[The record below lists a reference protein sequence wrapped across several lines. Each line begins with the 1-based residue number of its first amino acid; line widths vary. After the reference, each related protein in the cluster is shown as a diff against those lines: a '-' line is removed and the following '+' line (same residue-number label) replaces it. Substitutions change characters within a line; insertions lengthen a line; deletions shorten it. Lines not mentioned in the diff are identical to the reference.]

1 MSHSGAFY
9 QPIHSLRTSTL
20 THWTIRL
27 IVELSSSQWMYSL
40 FEYHCQVS
48 VSLSSICISI
58 IVKYLYQYHCQ
69 VSVSVSLSSICI
81 SITVKYLY
89 QYHCQVSVSVSLSS
103 ICISII
109 VKYLYQ
115 YHCQSL
121 ISRCYKTMYLYS
133 PTWMWHECYSNGI
146 TKLSNWSIVICHP
159 IYMLI
164 WSNTK
169 GGGTKFGQCTKPQI
183 INFRVID

>member
-81 SITVKYLY
+81 SIIVKYLYQYHCQISVSVSLSSICISVIVKYLY

-109 VKYLYQ
+109 VKVS
-115 YHCQSL
+115 YHVVT
-121 ISRCYKTMYLYS
+121 R
-133 PTWMWHECYSNGI
+133 
-146 TKLSNWSIVICHP
+146 
-159 IYMLI
+159 
-164 WSNTK
+164 
-169 GGGTKFGQCTKPQI
+169 QCTCTALLECDM
-183 INFRVID
+183 NVIQME